1 MLDIVLVY
9 PQIPQNTGNIGRT
22 CAATGCR
29 LHLVEPLGFSLED
42 KYMKR
47 AGLDYWDSIDITV
60 HKSWE
65 EFKAFIGTRPL
76 YCFTTKGSVR
86 YTEISLPLDA
96 VLVFGSETQGLPP
109 EIRGEGTPV
118 RLPMRPNQRSL
129 NLGNSVAVAVYEYL
143 RQWGFPGLE

>member
-47 AGLDYWDSIDITV
+47 AGLDYWDSVDITV

-65 EFKAFIGTRPL
+65 EFKGFIGPRPL
-76 YCFTTKGSVR
+76 YCFTTKGSTW
-86 YTEISLPLDA
+86 YTEISLPRDA

-109 EIRGEGTPV
+109 EIRGEGIPV